1 MVGLDFMGMMN
12 EEMEIVLIEDDE
24 DDAQRMLKFLRSN
37 FTNKIRHLD
46 DGAKAAEFL
55 LFETDTIPKLIL
67 LDLFLPYM
75 DGVELYEMIRL
86 EPAKRNLSVMF
97 LLASRESKEYL
108 DSLGL
113 KPDGYL
119 IKPTRKN
126 NVPARIE

>member
-1 MVGLDFMGMMN
+1 MVGLDFIDMSD
-12 EEMEIVLIEDDE
+12 EMEIVLIEDDE
-24 DDAQRMLKFLRSN
+24 DDAERMLKFLRSN
-37 FTNKIRHLD
+37 FSNKIRHLD
-46 DGAKAAEFL
+46 DGAKAVEFL
-55 LFETDTIPKLIL
+55 LFETDTVPKLIL

-97 LLASRESKEYL
+97 LLSSKESKEYL

>member
-1 MVGLDFMGMMN
+1 MN

-24 DDAQRMLKFLRSN
+24 DDAQRMLKFLRAN

-46 DGAKAAEFL
+46 DGAKAVEFL
-55 LFETDTIPKLIL
+55 LFETDSVPKLIL
-67 LDLFLPYM
+67 LDLYLPYM
-75 DGVELYEMIRL
+75 NGVELYEMIRH

-97 LLASRESKEYL
+97 LISSGDSKNYI

-119 IKPTRKN
+119 IKPNRKN
-126 NVPARIE
+126 NIPARIE